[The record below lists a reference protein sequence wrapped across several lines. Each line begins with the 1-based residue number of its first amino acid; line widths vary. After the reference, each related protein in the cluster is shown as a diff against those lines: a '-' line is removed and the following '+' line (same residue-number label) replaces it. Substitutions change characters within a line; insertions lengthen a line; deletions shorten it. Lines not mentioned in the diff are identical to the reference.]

1 MPNIAQRLEELGITL
16 PPVSPP
22 AANYIGASKIGNVL
36 FVSGH
41 GPDYGNGKYTRGK
54 VGHDLTLEEGVEA
67 ARQTALCILAT
78 MDATVGLDHVRRIVK
93 LLGMVNV
100 APGFNNTPA
109 IINGAS
115 DLFVELWGEEAG
127 KHARSAVGM
136 AVLPFDIPVEIELV
150 AEVDD

>member
-1 MPNIAQRLEELGITL
+1 
-16 PPVSPP
+16 
-22 AANYIGASKIGNVL
+22 
-36 FVSGH
+36 
-41 GPDYGNGKYTRGK
+41 
-54 VGHDLTLEEGVEA
+54 
-67 ARQTALCILAT
+67 
-78 MDATVGLDHVRRIVK
+78 
-93 LLGMVNV
+93 MVNV

>member
-1 MPNIAQRLEELGITL
+1 MANIAQRLEALGITL
-16 PPVSPP
+16 PPISP
-22 AANYIGASKIGNVL
+22 AAGNYVGASKVGNLL

-54 VGHDLTLEEGVEA
+54 VGHDLTLEEGIEA

-93 LLGMVNV
+93 VLGMVNV

-136 AVLPFDIPVEIELV
+136 AVLPFDIPVEIELI
-150 AEVDD
+150 AEVDA

>member
-1 MPNIAQRLEELGITL
+1 MPNVKQRLEELGITL
-16 PPVSPP
+16 REVSPP
-22 AANYIGASKIGNVL
+22 AANYIGASKVGNLL

-41 GPDYGNGKYTRGK
+41 GPDLGNGKYMRGK

-67 ARQTALCILAT
+67 ARQTAICILAT
-78 MDATVGLDHVRRIVK
+78 MDAVVGLDHVRRIVK
-93 LLGMVNV
+93 VLGMVNT

-115 DLFVELWGEEAG
+115 DLFVQIWGEDAG

>member
-1 MPNIAQRLEELGITL
+1 MPNIKQRLEELGIEL
-16 PPVSPP
+16 RPVSPP
-22 AANYIGASKIGNVL
+22 AANYIGASRIGNVL

-41 GPDYGNGKYTRGK
+41 GPDLGGGKYLRGK
-54 VGHDLTLEEGVEA
+54 VGHDLTIDEGVEA
-67 ARQTALCILAT
+67 ARQTAICILAT
-78 MDATVGLDHVRRIVK
+78 MDATVGLDHVTRIVK
-93 LLGMVNV
+93 VLGMVNT

-115 DLFVELWGEEAG
+115 DLFVQIWGEEAG

-150 AEVDD
+150 AEVD

>member
-1 MPNIAQRLEELGITL
+1 MPNIKQRLEELGIEL
-16 PPVSPP
+16 RPVSPT
-22 AANYIGASKIGNVL
+22 AANYIGASRIGNVL

-41 GPDYGNGKYTRGK
+41 GPDLGGGKYLRGK
-54 VGHDLTLEEGVEA
+54 VGHDLTIDEGVEA
-67 ARQTALCILAT
+67 ARQTAICILAT
-78 MDATVGLDHVRRIVK
+78 MDATVGLDHVTRIVK
-93 LLGMVNV
+93 VLGMVNT

-115 DLFVELWGEEAG
+115 DLFVQIWGEEAG

-150 AEVDD
+150 AEVD